1 MPRGRALSMSPQPA
15 SRVRTWHSD
24 APGGGRSLDPSNDQT
39 FSAHPQPLISRNYKG
54 DVAMSEI
61 DHFMPL
67 LMQREEEGALTPLL
81 SHGRVH
87 FLWTSAPAPSIQYR
101 ASNLDWQLISYMIFF
116 MFQCHSPKSS
126 HRLPLPQSP

>member
-87 FLWTSAPAPSIQYR
+87 FLWIKY
-101 ASNLDWQLISYMIFF
+101 SNLYCIQPRAGPRWPGVVASRAQ
-116 MFQCHSPKSS
+116 
-126 HRLPLPQSP
+126 R

>member
-1 MPRGRALSMSPQPA
+1 MP
-15 SRVRTWHSD
+15 
-24 APGGGRSLDPSNDQT
+24 PGGGRSLDPSNDQT

-87 FLWTSAPAPSIQYR
+87 FLWIKY
-101 ASNLDWQLISYMIFF
+101 SNLYCIQPRAGPWWPGGVAASRAQ
-116 MFQCHSPKSS
+116 
-126 HRLPLPQSP
+126 R